1 MSEMPQGAIK
11 ISWKPPARE
20 RSDRGGEGG
29 FPPPTVWSF
38 FVFQCGIVCSGAH
51 FRGYFHIFLHIIS
64 VFNWVL
70 GTYCHIVKKKKK
82 KKKNSLF
89 LEISGKYLCD
99 VQKIGWRQIHFI
111 FDIISL
117 IPRLS
122 HRLSYLTFRTIS
134 WSWNSSTNYFMARAL
149 RVRSESYESYVCRAK
164 CRVCGT
170 VKSELGQWIRIKIG
184 RARLKHNLDLIS
196 IFHCHCPRAQFLAAH
211 TAAHQS

>member
-20 RSDRGGEGG
+20 RSDRGREGG

-82 KKKNSLF
+82 IPLF
-89 LEISGKYLCD
+89 RKCGISVMYKRLDD
-99 VQKIGWRQIHFI
+99 VKFI
-111 FDIISL
+111 
-117 IPRLS
+117 
-122 HRLSYLTFRTIS
+122 SYLILYHSYQDCPIDFHIWHSVPFHDHEIVPPTIS
-134 WSWNSSTNYFMARAL
+134 WPVHYASVLSHMNHMC
-149 RVRSESYESYVCRAK
+149 V
-164 CRVCGT
+164 
-170 VKSELGQWIRIKIG
+170 
-184 RARLKHNLDLIS
+184 
-196 IFHCHCPRAQFLAAH
+196 AQSAAC
-211 TAAHQS
+211 AVQ